1 MFTTTTVAQGFR
13 TRTAATLSRVALLL
27 LTLAGALAQTTSG
40 QISGSVLDS
49 SGQVIVGATVTLRNK
64 ATGDMR
70 VITTNATGD
79 FLFPAL
85 GPGTYAV
92 LDPRSGVETDLP
104 QPKPDDEYTYR
115 APDQQDWV
123 LTLRLPRP
131 ATDPQ

>member
-1 MFTTTTVAQGFR
+1 MFTTTTVAQGCR
-13 TRTAATLSRVALLL
+13 ARTAARLSRIALLL
-27 LTLAGALAQTTSG
+27 LTLPAGALAQTTSG

-49 SGQVIVGATVTLRNK
+49 SGQVIVGATVTLRNE
-64 ATGDMR
+64 ATADMR
-70 VITTNATGD
+70 VITTNGD

-115 APDQQDWV
+115 APDQQDWC
-123 LTLRLPRP
+123 
-131 ATDPQ
+131 

>member
-13 TRTAATLSRVALLL
+13 ARSAARLSRIALLL
-27 LTLAGALAQTTSG
+27 LTLPAGALAQTTSG

-49 SGQVIVGATVTLRNK
+49 SGQEIVGATVTLRNE
-64 ATGDMR
+64 ATADMR

-104 QPKPDDEYTYR
+104 QPKADDEYTYR
-115 APDQQDWV
+115 ARDQQDWC
-123 LTLRLPRP
+123 
-131 ATDPQ
+131 